1 MTINEV
7 EDVGSFSTEAKA
19 NMRSR
24 SHRRDDLL
32 RLITK
37 NGRTT
42 SKDHILG
49 IFMMRAHIGLS
60 TTYEYIKELKMARLI
75 VESGDQIMTTEQ
87 RQEEQDGDAKRL
99 DELVAG
105 GD

>member
-1 MTINEV
+1 MTGTDEIE
-7 EDVGSFSTEAKA
+7 EYSTEAKA

-42 SKDHILG
+42 SKDHIMG
-49 IFMMRAHIGLS
+49 IFMMRAHISFS
-60 TTYEYIKELKMARLI
+60 TTYQYITELKMARLI
-75 VESGDQIMTTEQ
+75 IENGEQLMTTEQ
-87 RQEEQDGDAKRL
+87 ATEEQTEDVARL
-99 DELVAG
+99 KELSG
-105 GD
+105 EE